1 MVVNDPVGDMCTRL
15 RNAAMARHDKLTL
28 PASKLKVEIAKV
40 LKSEGFIADWVVH
53 EKKPQ
58 NEMTLVLKYGPER
71 EPAIMGIKRESKP
84 GLRRYSNVRDL
95 PRVKGGM
102 GVAILSTSRGI
113 MVDHEARKAN
123 VGGEL
128 LCTVY

>member
-1 MVVNDPVGDMCTRL
+1 MAVTDPVGDLCTRV
-15 RNAAMARHDKLTL
+15 RNAVLARHDKLTL

-40 LKSEGFIADWVVH
+40 LKAEGFIAEWVLH

-58 NEMTLVLKYGPER
+58 NEMTLVLKYGPDR
-71 EPAIMGIKRESKP
+71 TPAILGIRRASKP
-84 GLRRYSNVRDL
+84 GLRRYAAVRAI
-95 PRVKGGM
+95 PRVMGGM
-102 GVAILSTSRGI
+102 GVSILSTSRGV

-123 VGGEL
+123 VGGEI